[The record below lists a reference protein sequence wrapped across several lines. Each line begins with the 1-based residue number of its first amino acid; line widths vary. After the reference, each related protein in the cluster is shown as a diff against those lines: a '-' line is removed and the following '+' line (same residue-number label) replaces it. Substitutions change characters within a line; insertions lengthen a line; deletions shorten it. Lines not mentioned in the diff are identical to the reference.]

1 MEMTGIDKAL
11 KCSIATAMK
20 NYSLIYHIQNDRKHS
35 CVCVCACLTQQMRY
49 LLLLEW
55 RMLKTALHD
64 FSRSSLSPLF
74 LSETSWVVTVKFH
87 TKWQIEVY
95 MHLQVCKFKILFVKK
110 NVEKVQKLD
119 VCALQVSLSITNFI
133 FLPKPVLSNVTHY
146 LPVWVCCNL
155 DYICP
160 ISVKEKCC

>member
-1 MEMTGIDKAL
+1 
-11 KCSIATAMK
+11 
-20 NYSLIYHIQNDRKHS
+20 
-35 CVCVCACLTQQMRY
+35 
-49 LLLLEW
+49 
-55 RMLKTALHD
+55 
-64 FSRSSLSPLF
+64 
-74 LSETSWVVTVKFH
+74 
-87 TKWQIEVY
+87 